1 MNSGRPTGM
10 RSLTHRDKMTGAI
23 LSGGQ
28 SRRMGFNKAFI
39 KLGNE
44 TLIERAVGVFS
55 PLFSETI
62 LIANDIPLYQDL
74 GVTVYSDLIKGA
86 GSLGG
91 IFTALFHSTSDH
103 TFVAACDMPFL
114 DARCIERVLKD
125 RGKAECVIPFI
136 GGRLHPLHALYSKK
150 CMKEIEGAIR
160 EGDLRITALFDRIR
174 TRRLTE
180 DDFKG
185 LPIALSVENINTRE
199 ELLRSGIEGQDNG

>member
-1 MNSGRPTGM
+1 M
-10 RSLTHRDKMTGAI
+10 RSLTNRDKMTGAV

-39 KLGNE
+39 RLETE

-91 IFTALFHSTSDH
+91 VFTALFHSTSDH
-103 TFVAACDMPFL
+103 TFVVACDMPFL

-150 CMKEIEGAIR
+150 CMKEIEAAIR

-185 LPIALSVENINTRE
+185 LPIASSVENINTRE
-199 ELLRSGIEGQDNG
+199 ELLRSGIEGRDRTDKDEKA